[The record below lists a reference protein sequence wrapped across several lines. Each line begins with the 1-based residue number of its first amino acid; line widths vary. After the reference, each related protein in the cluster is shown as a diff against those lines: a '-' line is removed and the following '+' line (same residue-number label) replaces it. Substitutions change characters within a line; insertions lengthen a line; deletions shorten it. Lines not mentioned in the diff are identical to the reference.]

1 MPVRFRPRAPSIS
14 IGFALIL
21 QLPMENTPIPV
32 NEREILQLREM
43 INALRDELEKAQ
55 IERESS
61 IQEVRQGYSS
71 EITLLKDT
79 IFALNTAL
87 SQKDIERTQALQALT
102 QQTENAKKEHIGM
115 INELRDELE
124 RERQRR
130 DQLIQEKTL
139 SLTQQ
144 VNELMQTADVL
155 RQKMET
161 KK

>member
-1 MPVRFRPRAPSIS
+1 
-14 IGFALIL
+14 
-21 QLPMENTPIPV
+21 MENTPIPV

>member
-1 MPVRFRPRAPSIS
+1 
-14 IGFALIL
+14 L